1 MKKINDGIRRTLLN
15 PLVVV
20 LDYGWWS
27 VLCIVLI
34 ELVLACFMPQNILSD
49 APILDYFVQVTT
61 LVAPIIN
68 KFGARNAAHPE
79 AVRFYLAL
87 SCWFLIPKTIAL
99 YRWLAGRRNTSLG
112 RQLIVSPLTSTK
124 ADSVNG
130 YVLEPMKDSSAQAAE
145 APKERSWFSRI
156 FWSILIFSFAGMV
169 LFIFLVNGSP
179 ESKTSEIRQ
188 HFIALGNGGVGMWYV
203 QSVKAAVFSAFLLS
217 ISATVARD
225 YLIFLNQLIGKIFPG
240 DKSHKESA

>member
-1 MKKINDGIRRTLLN
+1 
-15 PLVVV
+15 
-20 LDYGWWS
+20 
-27 VLCIVLI
+27 
-34 ELVLACFMPQNILSD
+34 
-49 APILDYFVQVTT
+49 
-61 LVAPIIN
+61 
-68 KFGARNAAHPE
+68 
-79 AVRFYLAL
+79 
-87 SCWFLIPKTIAL
+87 
-99 YRWLAGRRNTSLG
+99 
-112 RQLIVSPLTSTK
+112 
-124 ADSVNG
+124 
-130 YVLEPMKDSSAQAAE
+130 
-145 APKERSWFSRI
+145 
-156 FWSILIFSFAGMV
+156 MV